1 MKKNKKFIMTTCV
14 GIIGFSVCLRGGT
27 MVAGLL
33 QSNLLQSSLLQD
45 NIRSEIKDQQENSD
59 PVQKQLLT
67 DSKEEHVEEKPDI
80 ATKEPDTELGSY
92 TQIINR
98 TFPLPRD
105 YVPEDL
111 VVPDVRFS
119 FNEICDKRKLRK
131 KAADALEELFA
142 AAQKDHIYL
151 YGVSGYRSYSRQSE
165 IYYRNLFTKGA
176 EYTNQYSAMPGTS
189 EHQSGLAID
198 LSCESVGFGLTEAFS
213 ESDEGLWLKEHA
225 WEYGWIIR
233 YDKEMSDL
241 TGYAYEPWHIRYVGK
256 KLAKIL
262 YSNHLCLEQYYGCD

>member
-1 MKKNKKFIMTTCV
+1 MAKNRNFMMTVCT
-14 GIIGFSVCLRGGT
+14 GAIGCLICLKGG
-27 MVAGLL
+27 MMIADML
-33 QSNLLQSSLLQD
+33 QSNLFQSSLLQES
-45 NIRSEIKDQQENSD
+45 IRSEIQVQQEDNT
-59 PVQKQLLT
+59 PIQKQFLT
-67 DSKEEHVEEKPDI
+67 NSKGKHSEENPDFV
-80 ATKEPDTELGSY
+80 AEEPDTELGSY

-98 TFPLPRD
+98 TFPLPKD

-142 AAQKDHIYL
+142 AAEMDQIYL

-165 IYYRNLFTKGA
+165 IYYGNIFTKGA

-213 ESDEGLWLKEHA
+213 ESNEGLWLKEHA

-262 YSNHLCLEQYYGCD
+262 YSNHLCLEQYYNCD